1 GHGLPVEGGAHV
13 GLHVAIAQVRR
24 RGHGRHAVLEPV
36 GGESPVGHGQRPG
49 VVEERVGGR
58 HIVRVPCPL
67 GDSTSCPMMVGVMTD
82 LAALMTRWHAG
93 WTTSRGYRMLGA
105 DADSITV
112 HVAYPG
118 REVEHVALA
127 DAPGVHAALLDRLT
141 GHPDHW
147 VTLPTSDRQATER
160 LVREAGY
167 VHREP
172 EWLMTRPL
180 AGHPPAT
187 SPPDGLELVHSF
199 RAGVHV
205 VEVVTTDGSL
215 AAKGQLAIVGRDAV
229 ADRIFTMPSYR
240 RRGLGRLVMGAL
252 ASAAVPPGAA
262 HGVLIAADI

>member
-1 GHGLPVEGGAHV
+1 
-13 GLHVAIAQVRR
+13 
-24 RGHGRHAVLEPV
+24 
-36 GGESPVGHGQRPG
+36 
-49 VVEERVGGR
+49 
-58 HIVRVPCPL
+58 
-67 GDSTSCPMMVGVMTD
+67 MTD

-215 AAKGQLAIVGRDAV
+215 AAKGQLAVVGRDAV

-252 ASAAVPPGAA
+252 ASAAVSQGAA
-262 HGVLIAADI
+262 HGVLIASVDGRALYAALGWQVVADIVIATHPQEQRSQAAP